1 MGRVCDEQFRAAPD
15 GLPGDEDNGATGS
28 WYVLSRLGIYP
39 MCPAD
44 DTWIKLPAAV
54 EATILGQDLEEFK
67 ESLADMML

>member
-1 MGRVCDEQFRAAPD
+1 
-15 GLPGDEDNGATGS
+15 
-28 WYVLSRLGIYP
+28 

-54 EATILGQDLEEFK
+54 EATVMGMDLEEFK